1 MLKAAN
7 DLLPLFVL
15 TSPSMKPIRTVNVK
29 PSLSEQDLDSFENRI
44 VNRLTV
50 VLQLPHSSPSQE
62 STKPYDDANKWHKER
77 HDNKVHPHNKKN
89 SSCYTCQFS
98 QHFARS
104 CPYKKACRRCW
115 KEGDRTRECPE
126 PNHARD
132 T

>member
-62 STKPYDDANKWHKER
+62 STKPYDDANK
-77 HDNKVHPHNKKN
+77 
-89 SSCYTCQFS
+89 
-98 QHFARS
+98 
-104 CPYKKACRRCW
+104 
-115 KEGDRTRECPE
+115 
-126 PNHARD
+126 
-132 T
+132 